1 MNFWLALF
9 LLLSTG
15 MHYQS
20 IKETEALLRK
30 FECGSLA
37 LEEWTHS
44 AHLAVCCLYLMR
56 KPRDATRLLREG
68 IVSLNRANG
77 VISTAT
83 SGYHETLTLFWIAK
97 VQGLLD
103 VCVGDELSVLNA
115 VVGGLANKQLVLFH
129 FSRERIM
136 SSEARERWCEPDLRP
151 LPEPSQGRRPWMQQ
165 IHAGLSRRCA

>member
-1 MNFWLALF
+1 
-9 LLLSTG
+9 
-15 MHYQS
+15 MHYRS
-20 IKETEALLRK
+20 MKEIEALQRK
-30 FECGSLA
+30 FERGTVT

-44 AHLAVCCLYLMR
+44 AHLAICCWYLMK
-56 KPRDATRLLREG
+56 KPRNAARLLREG

-103 VCVGDELSVLNA
+103 VCEGDDLAVLNA
-115 VVGGLANKQLVLFH
+115 VVGGLANKKLVLFH

-136 SSEARERWCEPDLRP
+136 SSEARNGWCEPDLRP
-151 LPEPSQGRRPWMQQ
+151 LPGPSKTTPAWHEQ
-165 IHAGLSRRCA
+165 ILAARQRSCA